1 MKTNDKITSLHYHI
15 PAVSVIFALEEAC
28 ENYKNN
34 KNEKR
39 DMNILF
45 NKKPKS
51 PFSLKSIENSNLFQ
65 RRVSNS
71 NFLIDNHEFNR
82 QMLLNYDSSL
92 IQAVNVDG
100 NSNLTPLLTTVPGSG
115 KSADKPQTTT
125 VTKYQVF
132 AEDRRKR
139 ENMELSLGNTVTIE
153 VNGFV

>member
-1 MKTNDKITSLHYHI
+1 
-15 PAVSVIFALEEAC
+15 
-28 ENYKNN
+28 
-34 KNEKR
+34 
-39 DMNILF
+39 MNLF

-100 NSNLTPLLTTVPGSG
+100 NSNLTPLLTTIPGSG
-115 KSADKPQTTT
+115 KSADKLQTT

-139 ENMELSLGNTVTIE
+139 ENMELSLGKSVTIE